1 MKTERMEELLD
12 WLAEEMAARLSTGGT
27 SLKVV
32 QPDAKGAAGGRRT
45 AESDEAP
52 GPEAAGD
59 THEGPAGAADEAWE
73 SRVFS
78 ATRPDREITAPA
90 GETLPAEAPL
100 DEMVPPEAVPGEVP
114 PDPTPAGTVPRRAS
128 SPLLGRL
135 AAGLLVAVL
144 LINVPLGANGIALA
158 RMIPSSVSLV
168 IRNGLLVKEAG
179 SMDVYVY
186 ENGQFRWITSLEAFL
201 DRGYAWENVRD
212 VEQGF
217 LAGYEIGRPV
227 YMLAK
232 CSNSLHIYLL
242 ENGFKRWIVDIPTF
256 EAQGYQWSD
265 VRSIGCTDL
274 RNMPTGETI
283 PPGRGPAPQP

>member
-1 MKTERMEELLD
+1 MKTERMEVLLD

-27 SLKVV
+27 SLKVAR
-32 QPDAKGAAGGRRT
+32 PDEKDAAGGLPPAGT
-45 AESDEAP
+45 NQAP
-52 GPEAAGD
+52 QPEATGETQD
-59 THEGPAGAADEAWE
+59 ETAGAVDDAWE

-78 ATRPDREITAPA
+78 ATRPDREITAPVS
-90 GETLPAEAPL
+90 ETLPAE
-100 DEMVPPEAVPGEVP
+100 VP
-114 PDPTPAGTVPRRAS
+114 PDDVPQPQALPDEALLDATPAAGVPRRAY

-135 AAGLLVAVL
+135 AVGLLVAVL

-158 RMIPSSVSLV
+158 RMIPTSVSLV

-179 SMDVYVY
+179 SADVYVY
-186 ENGQFRWITSLEAFL
+186 ENGKFRWITSLEAFM
-201 DRGYAWENVRD
+201 DHGYAWENVRD

-217 LAGYEIGRPV
+217 LTGYELGRPV

-232 CSNSLHIYLL
+232 CTNSLHVYLL

-265 VRSIGCTDL
+265 VRSIGCSDL